1 LHHVEDDLSIQL
13 SIYETNQE
21 KNTSAVGVEKLPIL
35 QDFKRMFEEEL
46 LCDIKIQTNDGVI
59 FNAHKAILV
68 ARSPVCLKMLTIKME
83 ETATNEVKVE
93 DFDSVTMRKLLRFIY
108 CGEVQDLK
116 ENIKDLIYAAEKYE
130 VNQLKEICI
139 DELAKNVSE
148 ENVIETLIIAD
159 QISGIE
165 KLIKVCVPIIHS

>member
-1 LHHVEDDLSIQL
+1 MFKRICRFKL
-13 SIYETNQE
+13 SIYETKQN
-21 KNTSAVGVEKLPIL
+21 NTSDVGIEKLPIL

-83 ETATNEVKVE
+83 EAETNVVKVD
-93 DFDSVTMRKLLRFIY
+93 DFDSTTMRKLLRFIY

-116 ENIKDLIYAAEKYE
+116 ENAKNLIYAAEKYE
-130 VNQLKEICI
+130 VNQLKEMCI
-139 DELAKNVSE
+139 EELAANVSE
-148 ENVIETLIIAD
+148 ENVIETLAIAD
-159 QISGIE
+159 QVSGTE
-165 KLIKVCVPIIHS
+165 KLIQKCIPVVHT